1 MRKLILTVVCSIIA
15 LALVSCSTTVPFT
28 ATSNPV
34 GKKMGKS
41 QITYILGFPIANDAG
56 IYKAAKNGGI
66 SKISTVDIK
75 HTSIAYLYYN
85 IDTIVSGE

>member
-1 MRKLILTVVCSIIA
+1 MKKLILTAVCSAMA
-15 LALVSCSTTVPFT
+15 LALVSCSTTTPFA

-34 GKKMGKS
+34 GNKMGKS
-41 QITYILGFPIANDAG
+41 QITYILGFPVANDAG

-75 HTSIAYLYYN
+75 TTTIGGFYYN